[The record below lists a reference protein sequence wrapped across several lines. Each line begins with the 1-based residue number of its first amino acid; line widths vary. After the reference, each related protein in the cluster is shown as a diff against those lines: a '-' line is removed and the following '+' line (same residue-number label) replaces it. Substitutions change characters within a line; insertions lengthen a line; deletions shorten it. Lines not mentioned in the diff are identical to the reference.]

1 MKWNWPLAI
10 ALAALFHLG
19 CSSTEAPETESAD
32 PSDVSAPSSSS
43 IRAQADEEIEP
54 DLSRIPD
61 DLEQVFDHI
70 DENID
75 EHVENLQRWI
85 RQPSVS
91 NSGEGIPESAQMVQG
106 FFEQLG
112 CQESRVYD
120 VPMTEWGQPGNPVVY
135 ARCDEG
141 ADKTLLIYWMYDTMP
156 VTQPD
161 AWISPPFEANLVEY
175 GPFKKVLIG
184 RGATNSKGP
193 QMVQWNAFMSMR
205 EVLGQLPVNLVFVAE
220 GDEERMS
227 IGLRQF
233 VRDNPELFT
242 GVDAMYRFG
251 RQGRSGNGG
260 LSGGSE
266 GCVYIELTTSGERWG
281 RGPVA
286 SNIHGAHKR
295 STDSP
300 AWRHVKM
307 LSTLISEDGN
317 HVNVPGFYDGADP
330 LTEKEEEVL
339 ARAAEKI
346 DMKVA
351 AENIG
356 VARFISD
363 DPLEYLKMARYG
375 ISLNMDGVWGGNM
388 YPAGAGAILPNK
400 ITSKHNIRY
409 VPSMDGL
416 EMVKRIREFLD
427 EQGYEDVEMTVI
439 GDVPWSKMRY
449 DTEVAEALMETYDV
463 FQIPYSEPPAEESI
477 LGPYWPAYL
486 FADDEETG
494 ISMPIVGGAA
504 GHGGGAH
511 AANEF
516 WVIEGAGKVY
526 GMAGAEKSVAAFLY
540 AYAGE
545 LLPPEEDET
554 TGSDD

>member
-1 MKWNWPLAI
+1 MNWNHPVAASTLILIAQLACAPPEAQRPAETSTPAGG
-10 ALAALFHLG
+10 ALG
-19 CSSTEAPETESAD
+19 
-32 PSDVSAPSSSS
+32 
-43 IRAQADEEIEP
+43 IRAIADEEISP
-54 DLSRIPD
+54 DLDALPE
-61 DLEQVFDHI
+61 DLKRVFEHI
-70 DENID
+70 DTNID
-75 EHVENLQRWI
+75 EHVGNLQRWVQ
-85 RQPSVS
+85 QPSVS

-112 CQESRVYD
+112 CQESRVYE

-135 ARCDEG
+135 AKCDEG

-161 AWISPPFEANLVEY
+161 AWVSPPFEARLMEY
-175 GPFKKVLIG
+175 PPFKKVLIG

-193 QMVQWNAFMSMR
+193 QMVQWNAFMSLR
-205 EVLGQLPVNLVFVAE
+205 EVMGKLPVNLVFVAE

-233 VRDNPELFT
+233 VRDNPELFE
-242 GVDAMYRFG
+242 GIDAMYRFG
-251 RQGRSGNGG
+251 RQGRSGGG
-260 LSGGSE
+260 GISGGSE

-300 AWRHVKM
+300 AWRHIKM

-317 HVNVPGFYDGADP
+317 DVLVPGFYDGALP
-330 LTEKEEEVL
+330 LTEEEE
-339 ARAAEKI
+339 ARLRRSADGI
-346 DMKVA
+346 DMEIA

-356 VARFISD
+356 VARFIED
-363 DPLEYLKMARYG
+363 DPFEHMKRARYG
-375 ISLNMDGVWGGNM
+375 ISLNLDGIWGGNM
-388 YPAGAGAILPNK
+388 YPSGAGAILPNK
-400 ITSKHNIRY
+400 ITSKHNFRY
-409 VPSMDGL
+409 VPNMDGL
-416 EMVKRIREFLD
+416 EMVKKVREHLD
-427 EQGYEDVEMTVI
+427 AHGYEDVEVTVI
-439 GDVPWSKMRY
+439 GDVPWSKMHY
-449 DTEVAEALMETYDV
+449 DTDVARALMKTYDI
-463 FQIPYSEPPAEESI
+463 FEIPYSDPPTETTI

-486 FADDEETG
+486 FADDKETG

-526 GMAGAEKSVAAFLY
+526 GMAGAEKSVATFMF
-540 AYAGE
+540 AYGGLLGE
-545 LLPPEEDET
+545 LGA
-554 TGSDD
+554 GSTDQ